1 MHVNATD
8 TGEKVDHA
16 KKNINIL
23 LRIKA
28 AKQTLQTMVQSF
40 VAYLLDRIEKI
51 ILAPVINK

>member
-1 MHVNATD
+1 MHVAVTD
-8 TGEKVDHA
+8 IGEKGDHA

-28 AKQTLQTMVQSF
+28 TEQTLQTMAQSF
-40 VAYLLDRIEKI
+40 VAYLLDRIEKF

>member
-1 MHVNATD
+1 MHVAATD

-28 AKQTLQTMVQSF
+28 TKQTLQTMAQSF

-51 ILAPVINK
+51 I

>member
-1 MHVNATD
+1 MHVAAND

-28 AKQTLQTMVQSF
+28 TKQTLQTMAQSF